1 MKWQCYEAWRLWKSL
16 PPVCQC
22 CDLACGLNIPTSVSW
37 SQKYL
42 LNLFTAYSIS
52 PTLLYAQTFLSSS
65 FAEKAQNVK
74 SWRFLLMPWSHCQTR
89 TWGSCYQRI
98 ITKCFTGVN
107 PRKPAQLARPV
118 WPTALTR
125 YDNTTC
131 YRQSDLSNLNAIP
144 CYHQKVTKT
153 LSGLRWPIVTHG
165 DHLSKVYNRTV
176 EV

>member
-1 MKWQCYEAWRLWKSL
+1 MKWQCHEAWRLWKSL
-16 PPVCQC
+16 PPVCQS
-22 CDLACGLNIPTSVSW
+22 CDLACGLNITSIVSW

-42 LNLFTAYSIS
+42 LNLFTAHSIS

-107 PRKPAQLARPV
+107 PRKPATLAIGPQHWQGTTIRHVTGNLTFSIWMPFHVIAIKSLLNSV
-118 WPTALTR
+118 WFE
-125 YDNTTC
+125 TT
-131 YRQSDLSNLNAIP
+131 L
-144 CYHQKVTKT
+144 
-153 LSGLRWPIVTHG
+153 G